1 MNSCVQRVRTSASRI
16 DPDNGMIYNISLM
29 RYPPEHKDRVRQQ
42 IVQAASRRFRG
53 RGSENVAIADLMSE
67 LRLTHGGF
75 YRHFRGKEHLFNE
88 AFLAAAAET
97 RARMQAAAETAAPG
111 HELEAIITKY
121 LSAGHCGN
129 PAHGCPIA
137 ALAAEISRHPKST
150 RATLDHAVREGAAG
164 IAPFMSGRTAAQ
176 RGRHAI
182 VLFASMAGTL
192 MLARAMPDESMRRDI
207 LETARDLYVRSFA
220 RPH

>member
-1 MNSCVQRVRTSASRI
+1 MT
-16 DPDNGMIYNISLM
+16 YNISLM

-53 RGSENVAIADLMSE
+53 RGSENVAIADLMHE

-75 YRHFRGKEHLFNE
+75 YRHFKGKQDLFNE

-97 RARMQAAAETAAPG
+97 RARMKAAAEDAAPG
-111 HELEAIITKY
+111 HELEAIITRY
-121 LSAGHCGN
+121 LSAGHCEN
-129 PAHGCPIA
+129 PSQGCPIA

-150 RATLDHAVREGAAG
+150 RATLDRAVRESAAG
-164 IAPFMSGRTAAQ
+164 IARFMPGRAAAE
-176 RGRHAI
+176 RERHAV

-192 MLARAMPDESMRRDI
+192 MLARATADESVRRDI
-207 LETARDLYVRSFA
+207 LKTARDVYIRSFA